1 MDKIKEEIVKGKERE
16 EWNAGKVAREKEDTN
31 TTKAQ
36 VQSEDYLGT
45 GKEATGGMDL
55 RQKRKKMSNT

>member
-36 VQSEDYLGT
+36 V
-45 GKEATGGMDL
+45 
-55 RQKRKKMSNT
+55 